1 MSLPEQRFLAVGE
14 NMPDDRWLWSEPKS
28 WHEVNRALQDISL
41 LLNYLGELPE
51 ARLLSYFGDTQN
63 RISDGPSKKTVPPCA
78 SYPEFLNR
86 LHEIASAFQTGR
98 FTPQLAPAAEGQAP
112 VSAVA
117 FVYWSRDFLSAVA
130 APATAQSIRVTH
142 EYILQRAR
150 SCAGFGWLRGMR
162 QPPKPAAPHIMP
174 VLPRY
179 PQDVTAKMLAG
190 KLARW
195 VGGFEWI
202 TVVMVVL
209 TVGVSIYA
217 LSGRLILANEKETED
232 VWSKM
237 DAQIEA
243 QEEKIFPPATLPV
256 NEAAH
261 LDVVALCDFMHA
273 GAPKVQFASATTD
286 GAVPYGGDS
295 GEAALKKWL
304 SPRQEHLCAERD
316 KALLNLFVV
325 TMHLQSWS
333 TVVARRPGPDEPSL
347 FSYVRPVLAA
357 MFGVMPSSLHELAAE
372 RNGETCEQAAR
383 EQYDRAGGAQECE
396 KVLWTMINR
405 SRNVAE
411 SILGSITQYVLP
423 VCYGFLGAMAA
434 SLRLIRRKVEA
445 SLLLPT
451 DRPRLQQGAI
461 LGVLCG
467 AVIGLF
473 ASYISSSDQA
483 GGLGLSALALLAG
496 YNVDGV
502 FRFLD
507 ELSDRIFRGPT
518 AAAAK

>member
-1 MSLPEQRFLAVGE
+1 MQ
-14 NMPDDRWLWSEPKS
+14 DDRWLWSEPKS

-63 RISDGPSKKTVPPCA
+63 RIADGPSKKTVPPCA
-78 SYPEFLNR
+78 SYPEFLHR

-98 FTPQLAPAAEGQAP
+98 FTQRDPSSGAEAQPP

-150 SCAGFGWLRGMR
+150 SWVGFGWLRRMR
-162 QPPKPAAPHIMP
+162 QPPKPVAQQIMP
-174 VLPRY
+174 ALPRY
-179 PQDVTAKMLAG
+179 PEDATAKMLAD

-217 LSGRLILANEKETED
+217 LSGRLILANEKETEET
-232 VWSKM
+232 WSKM

-243 QEEKIFPPATLPV
+243 QEEKIFPSASLPV
-256 NEAAH
+256 KEAAH
-261 LDVVALCDFMHA
+261 LDVVALCDFRQA
-273 GAPKVQFASATTD
+273 GGPKVQFASTVTD
-286 GAVPYGGDS
+286 GAMPYGGDS
-295 GEAALKKWL
+295 GDAALKKWL
-304 SPRQEHLCAERD
+304 SPRQAHLCADRD

-333 TVVARRPGPDEPSL
+333 TVVARRPGADETRV

-357 MFGVMPSSLHELAAE
+357 MFGVVPSSLHELAAE
-372 RNGETCEQAAR
+372 RNGETCEQAAHD
-383 EQYDRAGGAQECE
+383 QYEKGSGAQECE

-411 SILGSITQYVLP
+411 SILGSITQYILP

-473 ASYISSSDQA
+473 ASYISSSDRS

-507 ELSDRIFRGPT
+507 EMSERIFRVP